1 MNVPTRWRH
10 LLKAR
15 AALVG
20 IIAAIASA
28 SAVAQPRMAPLTQNL
43 LDEEQ
48 LEIVRE
54 LPGPMT
60 NAVATY
66 LHNPTLTRHLLP
78 FERFISNESSLPA
91 RDRELLILRTAW
103 LCRSSYVWAHHA
115 DTAGSAGIS
124 DEELERIAIG
134 PEAPGWSTAEAALLT
149 AADELHVDSFIS
161 DATWS
166 ALAAHYSNEQLA
178 DLVFTAAEFTMIAGT
193 VNSLRI
199 EIETD
204 FGARPPEGIPY
215 TVGAKWTNVRLIG
228 RQPRL
233 VPLQRD
239 EWTPE
244 VRGLLDPGNT
254 GRDVANVYKTYIYS
268 YKMDVLRRNVS
279 EHIRDATTLSD
290 RHREMLLLR
299 IGVLCRSEYEWAAH
313 SRIGR
318 AVGLTDDE
326 LDRIVA
332 GPEQWA
338 ANPLERALL
347 RAADELYRDDFVS
360 DETWSVLA
368 ESFDAPQLLDI
379 LTAVGGYRM
388 FSMAINTFGVQL
400 DANMSEARFPP
411 QLR

>member
-1 MNVPTRWRH
+1 MLVGVV
-10 LLKAR
+10 
-15 AALVG
+15 AAL
-20 IIAAIASA
+20 ASA
-28 SAVAQPRMAPLTQNL
+28 SALSQPRMAPLTRSRLN
-43 LDEEQ
+43 EEQ
-48 LEIVRE
+48 REVVRD
-54 LPGPMT
+54 LPGPLT

-91 RDRELLILRTAW
+91 RDRELMILRTAW
-103 LCRSSYVWAHHA
+103 LCRSGYVWAHHA
-115 DTAGSAGIS
+115 DVAASAGIS
-124 DEELERIAIG
+124 EEELERIAIG
-134 PEAPGWSTAEAALLT
+134 PDASGWSSAEAALLT

-166 ALAAHYSNEQLA
+166 ALARHYSNEQLA
-178 DLVFTAAEFTMIAGT
+178 DLVFTAAEYTMIAGT
-193 VNSLRI
+193 VNSLRV
-199 EIETD
+199 EIEPD
-204 FGARPPEGIPY
+204 FGARLPGGIPY
-215 TVGAKWTNVRLIG
+215 TVEAKWTNVRLIG

-244 VRGLLDPGNT
+244 IRSLLDPGNT

-268 YKMDVLRRNVS
+268 FEMDVLRRNVS
-279 EHIRDATTLSD
+279 EHIRDETTLSD

-313 SRIGR
+313 SRIAR

-332 GPEQWA
+332 GPEQWTDNA
-338 ANPLERALL
+338 VERALL
-347 RAADELYRDDFVS
+347 HAADELYRDDFVS
-360 DETWSVLA
+360 DETWAVLA
-368 ESFDAPQLLDI
+368 EAFDAPQLLDI